1 MCFFQLTP
9 QRWGGM
15 ALGCTHTYTWLDTSS
30 PEAERGQ
37 EIRSGYKTA
46 KPNLGGVLP
55 EAVTLLTVFYHLG
68 SWVFKGLR
76 L

>member
-9 QRWGGM
+9 QLWGGM
-15 ALGCTHTYTWLDTSS
+15 ALEWTHMYTWSHTSR

-46 KPNLGGVLP
+46 KPNLWGVLP
-55 EAVTLLTVFYHLG
+55 EAVTSFLTVFYHLG
-68 SWVFKGLR
+68 TWYSKA
-76 L
+76 